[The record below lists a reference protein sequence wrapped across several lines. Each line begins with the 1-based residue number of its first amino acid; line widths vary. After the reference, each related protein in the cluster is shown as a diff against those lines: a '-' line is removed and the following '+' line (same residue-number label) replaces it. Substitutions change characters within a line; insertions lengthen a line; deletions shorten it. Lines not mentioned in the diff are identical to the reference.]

1 MRDWLDMAG
10 DLQPVVIRTHVQEGR
25 LAARDEVLI
34 SQSRQVDSVLNGN
47 QGMEGCHRVNDRR
60 EGKLLVAK
68 VLDVRITDVGAVEKE
83 MVRSQPRPP
92 IVAVAQSVLDIAQ
105 RGDLVL

>member
-1 MRDWLDMAG
+1 MGAKEGIVNLEDW
-10 DLQPVVIRTHVQEGR
+10 PVSKVTACRPGFV
-25 LAARDEVLI
+25 DVLY
-34 SQSRQVDSVLNGN
+34 
-47 QGMEGCHRVNDRR
+47 RVNDRC
-60 EGKLLVAK
+60 EGELLVAK